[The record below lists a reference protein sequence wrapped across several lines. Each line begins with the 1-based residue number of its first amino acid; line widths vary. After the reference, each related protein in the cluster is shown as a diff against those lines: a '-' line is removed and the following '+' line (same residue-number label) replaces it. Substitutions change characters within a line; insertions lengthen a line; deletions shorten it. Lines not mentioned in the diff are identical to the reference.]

1 MSSTI
6 LLPPRAQLCIR
17 YCSNKQQ
24 QPRPTSR
31 RRPRPRPHD
40 TLLVT
45 SQRVGGETEGER
57 DGGRGRRRKVSLTK
71 TNAINEV
78 TLGATA
84 PREGGGGGLK
94 EGRRGGKGE
103 RREWR
108 KGAGK
113 GKGARRERKRE
124 QERQKHEEV
133 KKGREERKEREK
145 MGGVFSEF

>member
-1 MSSTI
+1 M
-6 LLPPRAQLCIR
+6 R
-17 YCSNKQQ
+17 
-24 QPRPTSR
+24 
-31 RRPRPRPHD
+31 
-40 TLLVT
+40 
-45 SQRVGGETEGER
+45 
-57 DGGRGRRRKVSLTK
+57 RGRRRKVSLTK

-78 TLGATA
+78 DAERDRAT
-84 PREGGGGGLK
+84 RGGGGGLK

-124 QERQKHEEV
+124 QERQKQEEE

-145 MGGVFSEF
+145 KGGVFSEF